1 MLNITAVYVVAVLL
15 FCAGFYFAHF
25 VSTFQRVALAAKTA
39 FSTMRDDSMDDLAK
53 EKTIQ
58 RCAIDMVKQAV
69 SLFIKLV
76 LILLLT
82 AFPVWLANG
91 LNLITFEAFGHFV
104 LRVDV
109 ILITTAAMLV
119 LVVAHKQIYKT

>member
-1 MLNITAVYVVAVLL
+1 MINITTVYVVAVLL

-25 VSTFQRVALAAKTA
+25 VRTFQRVALAAKTA

-53 EKTIQ
+53 EKTVQ

-69 SLFIKLV
+69 TLFIKLAVIV
-76 LILLLT
+76 LVT
-82 AFPVWLANG
+82 AFPVWLANT
-91 LNLITFEAFGHFV
+91 LNLITFEAFNHFV

-109 ILITTAAMLV
+109 ILITTAVMLV
-119 LVVAHKQIYKT
+119 LIVAYKQINKT